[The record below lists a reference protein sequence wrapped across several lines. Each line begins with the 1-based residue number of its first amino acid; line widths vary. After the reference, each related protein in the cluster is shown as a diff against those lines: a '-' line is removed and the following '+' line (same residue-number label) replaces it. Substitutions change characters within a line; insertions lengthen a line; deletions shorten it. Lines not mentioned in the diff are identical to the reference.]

1 MSNNEYKES
10 KFWKIINLAGNA
22 IGLNVVFLVSCIPVV
37 TIGPAVCGLYSG
49 VRYMIRGDGWF
60 MGFKAGF
67 RKNFLRTGIATV
79 VAIAM
84 MYYLLLYF
92 NTGLNF
98 FLEGGDPSP
107 MITYAVAMLFPSMI
121 CAALLPLNV
130 FIPYT
135 ITDWLRNAVNLVLK
149 APLQV
154 LVTAALFWLPIF
166 LVLFLTEIVYLG
178 FLIFVGFYFS
188 LVAFV
193 STLILKESIRDQLL
207 LYKEEHPESNDMYE

>member
-1 MSNNEYKES
+1 MSNHEYKES

-37 TIGPAVCGLYSG
+37 TIGPAICGLYSG

-84 MYYLLLYF
+84 MFYLLLYF

-98 FLEGGDPSP
+98 FMEGGSPSP
-107 MITYAVAMLFPSMI
+107 MITYAVAMLFPAMI

-135 ITDWLRNAVNLVLK
+135 ITDWLRNAVNLILK

-154 LVTAALFWLPIF
+154 LITAVFFWLPVF
-166 LVLFLTEIVYLG
+166 MVLFLTEIVYLG
-178 FLIFVGFYFS
+178 FLIFLGFYFS
-188 LVAFV
+188 LIAFA
-193 STLILKESIRDQLL
+193 STLILKDSIRDQLL
-207 LYKEEHPESNDMYE
+207 LYKEEHPEDEDLYA